1 MWKLRRDLD
10 QDKEINLKV
19 QIAIEE
25 DQSLITNQRSTT
37 GSINE

>member
-1 MWKLRRDLD
+1 MLKLRRDLD